1 MKRHALIKHSGEVDK
16 KFHCRICGRR
26 YAIKQSLRYHLESK
40 HNLRLEGD
48 EDELQKINEQDECTR
63 VWVVFADDASFF
75 SGDPWA
81 FWRIFLH
88 LFTFLCETLLQ
99 LYHFST
105 YHQFDWIGRGPRRV
119 TAIWGRRV
127 GNWVLPELDTRLPEH
142 FSSYGCYNNDNIDHI
157 SNYIFNSPS
166 WSPFR

>member
-63 VWVVFADDASFF
+63 SRVVYCFDMLLSPNPYIVYMYKIYMSFYVN
-75 SGDPWA
+75 
-81 FWRIFLH
+81 LK
-88 LFTFLCETLLQ
+88 
-99 LYHFST
+99 
-105 YHQFDWIGRGPRRV
+105 
-119 TAIWGRRV
+119 
-127 GNWVLPELDTRLPEH
+127 
-142 FSSYGCYNNDNIDHI
+142 
-157 SNYIFNSPS
+157 
-166 WSPFR
+166 